1 MDLKMIIFQLIFSYL
16 ATVGFAVTLNIPRS
30 ALNLCG
36 LIGALGWLVY
46 KSLYLVHTGIVLANL
61 VAALVIGLSSV
72 IAARLKKKPRI
83 LFNVPSLV
91 PLVPGGQA
99 YRAIYYFAFKN
110 DNLALRYLVEA
121 GMIAG
126 AISMGFFLAELG
138 AQMYFKLANS
148 TKK

>member
-72 IAARLKKKPRI
+72 IAARLKKKPMI

>member
-1 MDLKMIIFQLIFSYL
+1 MNLKMIIFQLIFSYL

-72 IAARLKKKPRI
+72 IAARLKKKPMI